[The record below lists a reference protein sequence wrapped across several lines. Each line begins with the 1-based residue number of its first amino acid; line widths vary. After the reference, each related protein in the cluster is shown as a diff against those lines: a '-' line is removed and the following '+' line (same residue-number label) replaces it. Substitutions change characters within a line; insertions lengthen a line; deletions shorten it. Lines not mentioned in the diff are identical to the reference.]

1 MKSELIN
8 KLDKAYDICLS
19 EINKRKK
26 GIDGESSI
34 QQLEVIIHELI
45 NIKKKVIETDLP
57 LAENRYLESFAMA
70 FTVWGWNMNEP
81 TELFILLTEINN
93 DYKTLENS

>member
-1 MKSELIN
+1 MKSEFIN
-8 KLDKAYDICLS
+8 KLDMAYDLCLT

-34 QQLEVIIHELI
+34 QQLKVIIPELI
-45 NIKKKVIETDLP
+45 NIKKKVIEGDLP

-81 TELFILLTEINN
+81 TELFVLLTEINN
-93 DYKTLENS
+93 DYKSI